1 MKTVFALS
9 LAVLLASCASLGESL
24 GPGAAARDQLWRQG
38 HAAMNA
44 DSFRVA
50 IAAFQRLAADHPET
64 MEGREALF
72 YIGTMYLDPSHPGFD
87 AAQAHHNLTLY
98 TARDTVGDGAPVIRR
113 PEAHRLLEL
122 SRELTIPCEQRDGPL
137 RCDPDEIVRRVTVP
151 VPVPG
156 DTVRVRPTTGDGAEV
171 ARLQRQ
177 VAERDATIR
186 QLREELARIRET
198 LAPRP

>member
-9 LAVLLASCASLGESL
+9 LAVLLASCASLGQSL

-50 IAAFQRLAADHPET
+50 IATFQRLAADHPET

-72 YIGTMYLDPSHPGFD
+72 YIGTMYLDPSHRGFD
-87 AAQAHHNLTLY
+87 AAQAHHNLSLY
-98 TARDTVGDGAPVIRR
+98 TARDTLAGRVRVIRR
-113 PEAHRLLEL
+113 PEAHRLLAL

-137 RCDPDEIVRRVTVP
+137 RCDPEEIVRRVTVP
-151 VPVPG
+151 VRVPG
-156 DTVRVRPTTGDGAEV
+156 EPAPAPTGDGAEV

>member
-1 MKTVFALS
+1 MKTVFTLS
-9 LAVLLASCASLGESL
+9 FAVLLASCASLGQSL

-50 IAAFQRLAADHPET
+50 IATFQRLAAEHPET
-64 MEGREALF
+64 TEGREALF
-72 YIGTMYLDPSHPGFD
+72 YIGTMYLDPSHRGFD
-87 AAQAHHNLTLY
+87 AAQAHHNLSLY
-98 TARDTVGDGAPVIRR
+98 TARDTLAGRVRVIRR
-113 PEAHRLLEL
+113 PEAHRLLAL

-137 RCDPDEIVRRVTVP
+137 RCDPEEIVRRVTVP
-151 VPVPG
+151 VRVPG
-156 DTVRVRPTTGDGAEV
+156 EPGPAPPTGEGAEV